1 MTPYSKFQPTGF
13 DRKGLNAYSAG
24 LLTFDVLL
32 TQNRDSEAYERSN
45 FRTAVEILGGEGDNV
60 HIDRFGHWACG
71 WVETLSIRRDTTE
84 YKTAEDI
91 ERKLA
96 DYPILDE
103 SDASDLEYQENTD
116 AGMILDDSGEW
127 VFPSRE

>member
-1 MTPYSKFQPTGF
+1 MEPYTKFRPTGL
-13 DRKGLNAYSAG
+13 DQPGLNADESG
-24 LLTFDVLL
+24 LKDFDVLL

-45 FRTAVEILGGEGDNV
+45 FRTAVKILGGEGENV
-60 HIDRFGHWACG
+60 QIDRFGHWACG
-71 WVETLSIRRDTTE
+71 WFETLSVRRDTAE
-84 YKTAEDI
+84 HSKAEDI

-103 SDASDLEYQENTD
+103 FDASDLEYQENTD
-116 AGMILDDSGEW
+116 AGMILDDRGEW